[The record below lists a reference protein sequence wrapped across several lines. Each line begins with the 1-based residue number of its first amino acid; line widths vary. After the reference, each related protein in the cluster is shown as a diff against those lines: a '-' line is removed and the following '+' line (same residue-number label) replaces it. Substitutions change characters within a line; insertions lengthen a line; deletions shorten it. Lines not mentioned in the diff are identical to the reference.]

1 MTDWREVVME
11 RYVEARRRSG
21 FSAGRFRRDLH
32 PLQFSCTKEYA
43 AFLSAAAQQ
52 LDVNRST
59 FVRRALAVAM
69 AHVLQVDVRD
79 ILYHSPKAR
88 PYGPLRHVGEGAG
101 QHDTGEGIE
110 AWCPHPGCDGAHLA

>member
-1 MTDWREVVME
+1 MVDWKQVVLE
-11 RYVEARRRSG
+11 RYVEARRRNG

-69 AHVLQVDVRD
+69 ASVLGIDVRD
-79 ILYHSPKAR
+79 ILYHSPCPR
-88 PYGPLRHVGEGAG
+88 PFGPIRKVGEGSG
-101 QHDTGEGIE
+101 QHDTGEGIG
-110 AWCPHPGCDGAHLA
+110 AWCPHPGCSGEHL